1 MKKQVTAVQYLEQQI
16 KIWGLVIDT
25 VSLQEAIQK
34 AKHFEQQQLINAFN
48 YKYVNLKKD
57 VNEYLK
63 ETYTQSSE

>member
-1 MKKQVTAVQYLEQQI
+1 MKQITAVQYLEQQI
-16 KIWGLVIDT
+16 KEWGLVIDT

-34 AKHFEQQQLINAFN
+34 AKHFEQQQLISAFN
-48 YKYVNLKKD
+48 YQYINLNKD